1 MGPDGK
7 RNFIDF
13 LFSEQIRDA
22 SEKDIQEIELATHT
36 HEYVDP
42 HSDPEHQFK
51 QLKALVARKPTKALV
66 ITFTPELARLILD
79 RFTRVNRTI
88 RRADVAHWAKKMKN
102 GEWTLN
108 GDTVKF
114 LHNGDLG
121 TGQHRF
127 LACIKAGV
135 PFTTYV
141 AFVESI
147 KGEGQGISQSRSDI
161 FKEHGVRYPREVSK
175 TVVHMIRG
183 GGNSRPPYDPDA
195 EYAFYK
201 KNINGEKLEEALTA
215 CKLISKKTKDFIPE
229 EVMYATFYALLL
241 KDSVKAWQLIGQI
254 KNNTKSGKVLLKRIE
269 EIRAFIPGGESGKTY
284 LSALI
289 VQAHNANKQG
299 IRLSATQGR
308 NMLDWDRNSDFPTIL

>member
-201 KNINGEKLEEALTA
+201 KNINGEKLEEAL
-215 CKLISKKTKDFIPE
+215 
-229 EVMYATFYALLL
+229 
-241 KDSVKAWQLIGQI
+241 
-254 KNNTKSGKVLLKRIE
+254 LKRIE